1 MTRPVGL
8 VGLVGLVRRV
18 GLVGLVG
25 LLAAQLATSAA
36 GQEYRYGDVVIR
48 ALPDL
53 PQSTTHGYH
62 EFPFQVT
69 NESAASRRVTL
80 AGPDQVQS
88 GVGRHSLRVIERTV
102 TVGPRSSVRLALLQP
117 PLPAFGSGLRVSV
130 DGRRQRVVIP
140 WSSGHPEYWVGS
152 GGRYSGGPAHRS
164 RRVLISQGLNE
175 QDFPPHRPEDYW
187 VFRAVMPTSAWSGDW
202 LAYSGFDGVVTTA
215 RELAETPAAVVEGL
229 WHYVETG
236 GSLLVLGR
244 PQAASQW
251 QRARRLRPQAAL
263 YEAGLEVDYA
273 GFGVALTAA
282 RAARVTDFTAPQ
294 LERLEEAWHNSRKV
308 WDRTRD
314 PPAAHR
320 AFAVAD
326 NVEIPVRGLFLV
338 VLAFTVLIGPVNLAI
353 LTRRNKR
360 MWLLWT
366 VPAASVLTCALVVL
380 YVFAGEGW
388 VRFGRNE
395 GLTVLDQ
402 RTRRAT
408 TLGWTGFYA
417 TLTPG
422 DGLRFGTGTEVSP
435 IVSWARGQRDG
446 GSRAIA
452 WSDRQHL
459 SRGWLRAR
467 LPSYFIIRKSELRRE
482 RISLRHRDG
491 DLEAV
496 NGLGVDLE
504 SLHLADAA
512 GRVYAARGLAA
523 GAAARLEPTGGLAS
537 AGPGV
542 LRGVYRG
549 DLPSRLRR
557 MEQEPHRYL
566 RPGTWLA
573 VAGASPFIETGLD
586 GLDRASEKA
595 VIYGITQESPET
607 SPRSGA
613 SGI

>member
-1 MTRPVGL
+1 MMRSV
-8 VGLVGLVRRV
+8 
-18 GLVGLVG
+18 
-25 LLAAQLATSAA
+25 LLIAGVLSTVLATPASA
-36 GQEYRYGDVVIR
+36 QEYRYGDVVIR

-62 EFPFQVT
+62 EFPFLVT
-69 NESAASRRVTL
+69 NESSTSRRVTL
-80 AGPDQVQS
+80 AGPDQVQTD
-88 GVGRHSLRVIERTV
+88 VGMHSLRAIERTV
-102 TVGPRSSVRLALLQP
+102 TVGPRSEVRLALLQP
-117 PLPAFGSGLRVSV
+117 PLPAFGNGLRVSV
-130 DGRRQRVVIP
+130 DGRTQREVIP

-152 GGRYSGGPAHRS
+152 TGRHSGARPAHRS

-175 QDFPPHRPEDYW
+175 QDFPPHKPEDYW
-187 VFRAVMPTSAWSGDW
+187 VFRAVMPASVWSGDW
-202 LAYSGFDGVVTTA
+202 LAYSGYDGVVTTA
-215 RELAETPAAVVEGL
+215 GELADAPAAVVEAL

-244 PQAASQW
+244 PDEESGFGG
-251 QRARRLRPQAAL
+251 ARRTRPQASL

-273 GFGVALTAA
+273 GFGVVLTAEG
-282 RAARVTDFTAPQ
+282 AARVTDFTAPQ
-294 LERLEEAWHNSRKV
+294 LERLETAWRYSRKV

-314 PPAAHR
+314 PSGAHR

-326 NVEIPVRGLFLV
+326 KVEIPVRGLFVV

-353 LTRRNKR
+353 LTRRDKR

-366 VPAASVLTCALVVL
+366 VPAASILTSALVVL

-388 VRFGRNE
+388 VRFGRTE
-395 GLTVLDQ
+395 GLTVLDE

-422 DGLRFGTGTEVSP
+422 DGLRFGAGTEVSP
-435 IVSWARGQRDG
+435 VMSWARGQREG
-446 GSRAIA
+446 GGRAVV

-467 LPSYFIIRKSELRRE
+467 LPSYFIVRKSELRRE
-482 RISLRHRDG
+482 RIILRQHGPEGGQADHR
-491 DLEAV
+491 LEAV

-504 SLHLADAA
+504 LLCVADAA
-512 GRVYAARGLAA
+512 GRLHLVRGLAA
-523 GAAARLEPTGGLAS
+523 GAAARLEPAAELAS

-566 RPGTWLA
+566 RRRTWLA
-573 VAGASPFIETGLD
+573 VTRSSPFIETGLD
-586 GLDRASEKA
+586 DLDRATERA
-595 VIYGITQESPET
+595 VIYGIYQEEPRAGASESP
-607 SPRSGA
+607 RGGA
-613 SGI
+613 SNI